1 MDDAPTWRRLAM
13 VLGMVLLST
22 GALGTRGEAGEL
34 GHYVP
39 SLFNVRDFVMPPK
52 GVYVALYSLYY
63 TSDEFRDRHGNEV
76 NSVTI
81 RQRTLDLD
89 VDLDLYSL
97 APAVLWNT
105 GFKILGADYGMI
117 GALPFG
123 GPSVQ
128 ASLALGPDLG
138 IEADESAFGLQDLLV
153 QPLWLGWHL
162 PNADLALAYA
172 FYAPSGRFK
181 QGDPDNLG
189 LGFWTH
195 QFQLGGA
202 YYLLKRAT
210 ALVMALTYEIHMN
223 KEDVDILPG
232 SDLSFNYGVS
242 QFLPAGPGLLE
253 LGVLG
258 YSQWQVTD
266 DDGADAR
273 NPDVH
278 DQVHTIGGQ
287 LGYALPKWHLGI
299 TMKYLYEYYAEDRF
313 RGQALT
319 WSIGYQF

>member
-1 MDDAPTWRRLAM
+1 
-13 VLGMVLLST
+13 
-22 GALGTRGEAGEL
+22 
-34 GHYVP
+34 VP
-39 SLFNVRDFVMPPK
+39 I
-52 GVYVALYSLYY
+52 G
-63 TSDEFRDRHGNEV
+63 
-76 NSVTI
+76 
-81 RQRTLDLD
+81 QRSLDLD
-89 VDLDLYSL
+89 VNLDLYSL
-97 APAVLWNT
+97 APVVLWNT

-128 ASLALGPDLG
+128 VALSLGPELG

-153 QPLWLGWHL
+153 QPLWLGWHW
-162 PNADLALAYA
+162 PNADLSLAYA
-172 FYAPSGRFK
+172 FYAPSGRFD
-181 QGDPDNLG
+181 QGAPDNLG

-195 QFQLGGA
+195 QFPLGGA
-202 YYLLKRAT
+202 YSFLKRAT
-210 ALVMALTYEIHMN
+210 ALVMALTYEIHVN
-223 KEDVDILPG
+223 KEDVDIQPG

-242 QFLPAGPGLLE
+242 QFLPAGRGLVE
-253 LGVLG
+253 IGVLD

-273 NPDVH
+273 NPGVH
-278 DQVHTIGGQ
+278 DRVHAIGGQ
-287 LGYALPKWHLGI
+287 LGYAMPKWRLGI